1 MKTLS
6 AGGITDILNSGI
18 LTIILLILT
27 VVVIVLV
34 ILQQKKVSSMEKR
47 LQAFT
52 KGRNVSSLEN
62 EIAGLFKDNKHLLKN
77 AQKTKREIEEIH
89 ERMQTNIC
97 KVGLVKYDAFHQMGG
112 KLSYALCMLDAED
125 NGFILNSVQSADN
138 CYSYLKEIHSGE
150 SGIELGGEEKQALMK
165 ALERGWKPDDGDT

>member
-1 MKTLS
+1 MKSLS
-6 AGGITDILNSGI
+6 AGGLTDILNSGI
-18 LTIILLILT
+18 LTIILLIL
-27 VVVIVLV
+27 VVIVLV
-34 ILQQKKVSSMEKR
+34 LYILQQKKVSTLEKR
-47 LQAFT
+47 LQAFM

-62 EIAGLFKDNKHLLKN
+62 ELMGLFKDNKHLVKN

-89 ERMQTNIC
+89 DRMLTNVC

-112 KLSYALCMLDAED
+112 KLSYALCMLDEEN

-138 CYSYLKEIHSGE
+138 CYSYMKEISSGE

-165 ALERGWKPDDGDT
+165 ALERGWHADDGEA